1 MTDESLYEGREQTL
15 VKHRIL
21 QRYLQRF
28 ARIIGSWSDSITYID
43 CFAGPWM
50 SRSDSH
56 EDASF
61 AIAVNELRAA
71 RDDLAR
77 QKPERPAIKLRCFF
91 MEKDKSSFERL
102 CEYVDQISDIEI
114 EKKNAEFE
122 ESIDAIRKFV
132 RSSKTPTFP
141 FFFIDPTGWTGFRLN
156 IIQPLLEMKPGE
168 VLINFMTEHI
178 RRFVDSPDPATQESF
193 VGLFGDDS
201 FREHVA
207 GLKYE
212 ERDDACVT
220 KYMQAVQ
227 AKGRFDFASSAV
239 VLHPEKDRSHFH
251 LIYLTRDRRGIEVFK
266 EAERKSMED
275 MEAARARA
283 QQRKRVQKTKQKEM
297 FSGDDVTSTHFENLR
312 ERYTSQAK
320 AALLEQLKTMGV
332 VEYDVA
338 WSNALRLSLVWESD
352 LKSWIDD
359 WRKSGNIQ
367 LRGMKPNQRVPKL
380 GQHIELVW
388 NQDSTL

>member
-1 MTDESLYEGREQTL
+1 
-15 VKHRIL
+15 
-21 QRYLQRF
+21 
-28 ARIIGSWSDSITYID
+28 
-43 CFAGPWM
+43 M

-132 RSSKTPTFP
+132 RSSKAPTFP